1 MGDDMDKVKEVDNG
15 FNHGITLVERKN
27 IVISGVKKIESFDS
41 EEFLMETT
49 LGYLVIKG
57 NELEIIKLD
66 TYQGNVS
73 IKGKIDSIVYLDS
86 NNKKIKF
93 LTELKDKIHV
103 DNLELINFFYIWNN
117 ILYIIRS

>member
-57 NELEIIKLD
+57 
-66 TYQGNVS
+66 
-73 IKGKIDSIVYLDS
+73 KIDSIVYLDS
-86 NNKKIKF
+86 NNKK
-93 LTELKDKIHV
+93 
-103 DNLELINFFYIWNN
+103 DNDNSLLNKLFK
-117 ILYIIRS
+117 

>member
-66 TYQGNVS
+66 TYQGS
-73 IKGKIDSIVYLDS
+73 TLQLS
-86 NNKKIKF
+86 F
-93 LTELKDKIHV
+93 P
-103 DNLELINFFYIWNN
+103 FFVLSAGICYF
-117 ILYIIRS
+117 